1 MKQQIVVLIGFL
13 LMLFMV
19 FPLITVFDTYKL
31 VWGIPVQAIY
41 IFGVWIVSVLAI
53 ALVVTNKKLRK
64 K

>member
-19 FPLITVFDTYKL
+19 YPLITVFDTYKL

-41 IFGVWIVSVLAI
+41 IFGIWITSVLAI
-53 ALVVTNKKLRK
+53 ALVVTSKKLRK

>member
-31 VWGIPVQAIY
+31 VGGIPVQAIY
-41 IFGVWIVSVLAI
+41 IFGVWIIAVLAI